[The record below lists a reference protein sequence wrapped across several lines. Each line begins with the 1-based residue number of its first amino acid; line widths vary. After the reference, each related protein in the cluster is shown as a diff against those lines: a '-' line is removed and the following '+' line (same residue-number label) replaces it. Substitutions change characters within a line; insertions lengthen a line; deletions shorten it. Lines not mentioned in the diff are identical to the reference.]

1 MLTQGV
7 FHVNQLMTILDE
19 DRHSLILVEH
29 DHMLYEDASEM
40 TENVSEALQQAAQE
54 AAVLLFLWG
63 SLQRIPIN
71 VMSMVPIMESVNILT
86 FSL

>member
-29 DHMLYEDASEM
+29 DPMLYEDASEM

-63 SLQRIPIN
+63 SLQSIAAPGRFEN
-71 VMSMVPIMESVNILT
+71 DLGYSAKC
-86 FSL
+86 